1 MEFLKDR
8 IRELCNKEGIT
19 FARLE
24 KNLGFSNAYIAQMN
38 PETVPHSRIQKIA
51 DYFGVTVEYLTTGET
66 NDGYYLNQETAK
78 AAQEMFENEDLRVLF
93 DAARDASPEDL
104 RVVYEMLLALKR
116 KEQNNTDDP
125 A

>member
-1 MEFLKDR
+1 MNNLKDR
-8 IRELCNKEGIT
+8 IKELCDKEGIT

-38 PETVPHSRIQKIA
+38 PETVPHTRLEKIA
-51 DYFGVTVEYLTTGET
+51 AYFGVTVDYLVSGET
-66 NDGYYLNQETAK
+66 QDGYYLNPETAR
-78 AAQEMFENEDLRVLF
+78 AAQEMFENKDLRVLF

-104 RVVYEMLLALKR
+104 RAVYAMLLALKR
-116 KEQNNTDDP
+116 KEQNSDEP